1 MSYVLYKTYELTDR
15 EATPTL
21 ALVHARDGP
30 PHGSPAAAHGANV
43 PRRRRSGLEMAPR
56 FAVD

>member
-1 MSYVLYKTYELTDR
+1 MSYVLYKTYELTGR
-15 EATPTL
+15 EARPTL

-30 PHGSPAAAHGANV
+30 PSGTPAGPHGANV
-43 PRRRRSGLEMAPR
+43 PRRRPPGLEMAPR